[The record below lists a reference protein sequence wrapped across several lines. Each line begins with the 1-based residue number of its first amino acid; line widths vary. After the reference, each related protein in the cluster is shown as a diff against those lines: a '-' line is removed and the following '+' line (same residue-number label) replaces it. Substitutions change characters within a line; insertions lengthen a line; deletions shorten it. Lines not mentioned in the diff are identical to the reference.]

1 MASHKLPSVD
11 MAAVR
16 AGEQGAIAVAV
27 VACAARWFSMA
38 GSHIA
43 FPHHASHV
51 AHEADTARA
60 GLLAAAMDLRELLAQ
75 SPDGWKALRD
85 FGFEPLLEHIE
96 GE

>member
-1 MASHKLPSVD
+1 MASLKPPSVD

-16 AGEQGAIAVAV
+16 AGESAAIAVAV

-38 GSHIA
+38 DSHIA

-51 AHEADTARA
+51 AHEAGTAKA
-60 GLLAAAMDLRELLAQ
+60 GLLAAAMDLRDLLTQ
-75 SPDGWKALRD
+75 CPDGRQALRD
-85 FGFEPLLEHIE
+85 FGFEPVLQNVE